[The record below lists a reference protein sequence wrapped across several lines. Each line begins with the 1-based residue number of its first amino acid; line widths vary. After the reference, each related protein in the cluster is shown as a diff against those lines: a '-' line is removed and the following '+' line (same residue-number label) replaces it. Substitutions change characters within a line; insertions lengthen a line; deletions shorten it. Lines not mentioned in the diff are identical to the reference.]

1 MEKTK
6 LIIDCD
12 AGIDDMQAIML
23 ALSRQ
28 EAEVLA
34 ITCVNGNTNVDN
46 VCRNVLRVLSV
57 CNRMDVNT
65 NYLLIS
71 IDSSEF
77 LNDWSID
84 WLSITLYF

>member
-77 LNDWSID
+77 LND
-84 WLSITLYF
+84 

>member
-1 MEKTK
+1 
-6 LIIDCD
+6 
-12 AGIDDMQAIML
+12 MQAIML

-77 LNDWSID
+77 LND
-84 WLSITLYF
+84 

>member
-34 ITCVNGNTNVDN
+34 ITCVNGNTNMDN

-84 WLSITLYF
+84 WLGITLYF

>member
-84 WLSITLYF
+84 WLGITLYF